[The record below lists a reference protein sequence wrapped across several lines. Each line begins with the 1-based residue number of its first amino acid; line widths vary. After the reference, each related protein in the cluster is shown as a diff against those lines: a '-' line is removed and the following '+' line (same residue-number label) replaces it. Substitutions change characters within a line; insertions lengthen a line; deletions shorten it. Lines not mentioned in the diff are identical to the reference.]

1 MRLEIRHRLPA
12 RLRVIVPSLRGEE
25 HRLRRVECWLRK
37 QHGVS
42 AVRITPPIGSITLE
56 FEPAAGP
63 VVQSSVIR
71 ALAAADPSK
80 LPRDPAEAGP
90 PESVSSGRLPIAS
103 VSLLAGLLGGPA
115 TILAAVATLY
125 AAWPT
130 YVRAVEVWRREGRLN
145 VDVLDGIAIALALLR
160 GGVITATLIVWL
172 LRLGD
177 VIRDRTAASARR
189 VMEDLV
195 AFESQRFWVVRGGR
209 KVEVSAGELAVGD
222 VVVVYA
228 GNVLPVDG
236 RVVKDAALMDQRA
249 ITGESLPLLVQ
260 RGNTVYAGTSVH
272 EGKLYVKAT
281 AVGAN
286 TTVARIVRMIKETP
300 LGETRVQNYAESF
313 ADRLVLPTLALS
325 FGLFALSGNPE
336 RLTSMLIVDYG
347 TGIRIAAPTA
357 ILASI
362 TDAARRGVLIKSG
375 SVIEK
380 LAAVDAILFDK
391 TGTLTRGT
399 PRIIDVV
406 SYSARSLGSRKLLSL
421 AAAAEDRHK
430 HPVAQAI
437 VDRARAEQ
445 LSWPTR
451 QRARFRIGRGVEARV
466 DGHEVWLGSER
477 FLLEKGVALHRAR
490 ADLRRHTANGCSTL
504 LLALDGELVGA
515 LPYADEIRPEMGSVI
530 RALRSRGIRQV
541 AMLTGDSWG
550 VAHAVAGRLGFD
562 RFFADVLPEEK
573 ARFVGELRGAGHTV
587 AMVGDGINDA
597 AALAHA
603 DVGIAVKNGTDL
615 TRQVA
620 QVVLM
625 QDNMWHL
632 MVAFETATSAMRLVR
647 ENFGII
653 AGLNTLAMGLAIPTG
668 LVAPSVIAMI
678 SNGSALLATLN
689 AIRPALKYLKPQLST
704 RHDRGA
710 EGR

>member
-1 MRLEIRHRLPA
+1 MRLEIRHRLPN
-12 RLRVIVPSLRGEE
+12 RLRVIVPSLCGEE
-25 HRLRRVECWLRK
+25 RRLKRVACWLKK
-37 QHGVS
+37 QHGVRT
-42 AVRITPPIGSITLE
+42 VRMGPSIGSITLE
-56 FEPAAGP
+56 FDGTAGP
-63 VVQSSVIR
+63 TAQNSVIR
-71 ALAAADPSK
+71 ALAAVDPSK
-80 LPRDPAEAGP
+80 LRSDTEVVAG
-90 PESVSSGRLPIAS
+90 SVFPGRLTVAS
-103 VSLLAGLLGGPA
+103 TSLLVSLLGNPA
-115 TILAAVATLY
+115 AAVAAVATLY

-130 YVRAVEVWRREGRLN
+130 YVHAFEVWKREGRLN
-145 VDVLDGIAIALALLR
+145 VDVLDGLAIVFALLR
-160 GGVITATLIVWL
+160 GGVVTATLIVWL

-177 VIRDRTAASARR
+177 LIRDHTAASTRR
-189 VMEDLV
+189 VMEDLI

-209 KVEVSAGELAVGD
+209 KIEVSAGELAVGD

-260 RGNTVYAGTSVH
+260 RGNAVYAGTSVQ

-281 AVGAN
+281 AVGAD
-286 TTVARIVRMIKETP
+286 TTVARIVRMVKEIP
-300 LGETRVQNYAESF
+300 IGETRVQNYAETF
-313 ADRLVLPTLALS
+313 ADRLVLPTLGLG
-325 FGLFALSGNPE
+325 FGLFALSGNLE

-375 SVIEK
+375 SVVER
-380 LAAVDAILFDK
+380 LAAVDAVLFDK
-391 TGTLTRGT
+391 TGTLTRGA

-406 SYSARSLGSRKLLSL
+406 SYSARSLGSRRLLSL

-430 HPVAQAI
+430 HPVGAAV
-437 VDRARAEQ
+437 VDRARAER

-451 QRARFRIGRGVEARV
+451 QRAKFRIGRGVEARV

-477 FLLEKGVALHRAR
+477 FLLEKGVALRRAKT
-490 ADLRRHTANGCSTL
+490 DLRRYSASGYSTL

-530 RALRSRGIRQV
+530 RALRSRGIRQL

-550 VAHAVAGRLGFD
+550 VAHAVARRLGLD

-573 ARFVGELRGAGHTV
+573 ARFVGELRGAGCTV
-587 AMVGDGINDA
+587 AMVGDGVNDA

-632 MVAFETATSAMRLVR
+632 MVAFETAASAMRLVR
-647 ENFGII
+647 ENFAII
-653 AGLNTLAMGLAIPTG
+653 AGFNTLAMGLAIPAG
-668 LVAPSVIAMI
+668 WVAPSVIAMI
-678 SNGSALLATLN
+678 SNGSAVLASLN
-689 AIRPALKYLKPQLST
+689 AIRPALKYFRPVVALNEARAP
-704 RHDRGA
+704 R
-710 EGR
+710 